1 MTLLALAR
9 RVPFCAAVRM
19 RLPFDLLANSALT
32 APLCTR
38 VFYEL
43 AVLGKLRGSDHLR
56 PSNQERTAE
65 FFRLDLRNFD
75 RCRIATPALSEP
87 FML

>member
-9 RVPFCAAVRM
+9 RVLFYEALRVP
-19 RLPFDLLANSALT
+19 LPFDLLANSALT
-32 APLCTR
+32 ALLCTR
-38 VFYEL
+38 VFYVL

-56 PSNQERTAE
+56 PSNQERTTE

-75 RCRIATPALSEP
+75 RCRIAVPALSEP